1 MKKLRILTLILIV
14 TAVFLTNCQTTPPP
28 TATPIP
34 FVQPTAL
41 ANVPTTT
48 PIATETA
55 VPTMPPPPTAIPTTA
70 AATPNL
76 QDAATLTPATPTA
89 TIIGMIGPEPFPE
102 NINPLTGLPVSDPAI
117 LARRPIV
124 VKVSNAPPIVRPQAG
139 LNRADLVF
147 EHYAEGGLTRFT
159 AVFYTH
165 DVSIVGS
172 IRSARLIDFEI
183 PHMYDAA
190 FAYSGSS
197 GPLRVRFQESDFFD
211 RIISPDF
218 GHGGF
223 YRMEEEGKSFVHS
236 LYTDTYTLRETL
248 SERGQEVPPTLANH
262 MAFREEPLY
271 PGEPATRI
279 ELWYTGTNA
288 TWFYSN
294 GRYLRWSDGEAHLEA
309 YTGQQLT
316 FKNVVVIA
324 ANHVNTDIIE
334 DTNNSPSIEI
344 QLWGSGPVSI
354 FRDGQRFDGTWQ
366 RNDPNHMLTFYD
378 QDGNMLP
385 LAPGNTF
392 FQIVPLGFDRLTIT
406 P

>member
-1 MKKLRILTLILIV
+1 
-14 TAVFLTNCQTTPPP
+14 CQTASPP
-28 TATPIP
+28 TATPSP
-34 FVQPTAL
+34 SVQPTAL
-41 ANVPTTT
+41 ANVPTNT
-48 PIATETA
+48 PDATETA

>member
-1 MKKLRILTLILIV
+1 
-14 TAVFLTNCQTTPPP
+14 
-28 TATPIP
+28 
-34 FVQPTAL
+34 
-41 ANVPTTT
+41 
-48 PIATETA
+48 
-55 VPTMPPPPTAIPTTA
+55 PPTAIPTTA